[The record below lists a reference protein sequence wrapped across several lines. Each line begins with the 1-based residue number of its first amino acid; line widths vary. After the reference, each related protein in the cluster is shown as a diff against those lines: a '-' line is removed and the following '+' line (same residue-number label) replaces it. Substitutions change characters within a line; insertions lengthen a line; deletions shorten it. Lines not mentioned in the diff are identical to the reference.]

1 MDIYIIVITGVFIF
15 LHIPCITVC
24 VFFALCSGGGTEL
37 SYEERAA
44 QRRAERDRRRREREA
59 LAK

>member
-1 MDIYIIVITGVFIF
+1 MNWPDGIV
-15 LHIPCITVC
+15 
-24 VFFALCSGGGTEL
+24 LCFYSGGVEL

>member
-1 MDIYIIVITGVFIF
+1 LLF
-15 LHIPCITVC
+15 
-24 VFFALCSGGGTEL
+24 SGGSTEL

-44 QRRAERDRRRREREA
+44 QRRADREKRRREREA